1 MKNDRTSSPPGNK
14 PSSRWGRGSAPR
26 RQGSWS
32 SPNVLQSLFHHKV
45 FSFLIFFE
53 CLVTLGSKLTC
64 ALFKLWRILAPESQ
78 SSPALDNVVIVGEI
92 MGIQANHIEWVTK
105 TDHFLMKVSWG
116 PMWVTSDYPIRAIS
130 LDVGGAKQGVERT
143 SKYTCPN
150 HSGYRRYLYHQGNEQ
165 TTGGTVEA
173 AAKPRLIWRSAEIY
187 FPGVS
192 NLPLPPY
199 HLILQ

>member
-1 MKNDRTSSPPGNK
+1 MKNDTTSSPPGNK
-14 PSSRWGRGSAPR
+14 PSNRWGRGSAPR

-78 SSPALDNVVIVGEI
+78 SSPAFDNVVLVGEI

-105 TDHFLMKVSWG
+105 NHHCLKKVTKSEHFLK
-116 PMWVTSDYPIRAIS
+116 
-130 LDVGGAKQGVERT
+130 LCQ
-143 SKYTCPN
+143 SKKWAL
-150 HSGYRRYLYHQGNEQ
+150 SQ
-165 TTGGTVEA
+165 TTICGNNMKQIHYCGMSVCYVLSIQVKRRRRKARQFTLRGA
-173 AAKPRLIWRSAEIY
+173 SKRLA
-187 FPGVS
+187 
-192 NLPLPPY
+192 LD
-199 HLILQ
+199 

>member
-1 MKNDRTSSPPGNK
+1 MSCESEYYLKK
-14 PSSRWGRGSAPR
+14 
-26 RQGSWS
+26 GSWGLMW
-32 SPNVLQSLFHHKV
+32 VMKIEY
-45 FSFLIFFE
+45 FLKMVSWGLM
-53 CLVTLGSKLTC
+53 LV
-64 ALFKLWRILAPESQ
+64 R
-78 SSPALDNVVIVGEI
+78 
-92 MGIQANHIEWVTK
+92 K
-105 TDHFLMKVSWG
+105 TEHFLMKVSWG

-192 NLPLPPY
+192 NLPLPSY
-199 HLILQ
+199 HLILR

>member
-78 SSPALDNVVIVGEI
+78 SSPALDKVVLIGEI

-105 TDHFLMKVSWG
+105 MITFSRRSVGAPPWITKNHHCLVTKVMKSEH
-116 PMWVTSDYPIRAIS
+116 SSCIS
-130 LDVGGAKQGVERT
+130 QEKMSTFSNNDMRKQ
-143 SKYTCPN
+143 Y
-150 HSGYRRYLYHQGNEQ
+150 
-165 TTGGTVEA
+165 
-173 AAKPRLIWRSAEIY
+173 
-187 FPGVS
+187 
-192 NLPLPPY
+192 
-199 HLILQ
+199 